1 MSTTST
7 TVSLGRELRDIC
19 GAGNVVDDP
28 QLLHGKTISGVTPA
42 IAVSPASPEAVAEVL
57 RLANERRLSVVPA
70 GGFTQQRAGK
80 VPGAI
85 DLLLETSALREVEHY
100 DAADLT
106 IGLGAGWTIA
116 QLSDKVAKDG
126 LLFAGDAALPE
137 RATVGG
143 MLATGLAGPL
153 RQGYGGLRDYCI
165 GVRFVTGD
173 GRKGKGGGRVVKNVA
188 GFDLMK
194 LLIGSWGTLAVIT
207 GASFK
212 LFPAPRQTRTFVGS
226 FATALESI
234 GFRDRVLRSP
244 LSPVSLE
251 MISPGAIESDDAGW
265 SVYLRAAGSDAVLAR
280 YRSEL
285 GAAISREIEGQDES
299 ALWRRIADF
308 ACDAKSRSVV
318 VSLSL
323 PLTEVLPALN
333 RIAAMCD
340 SAGMTL
346 AAVGR
351 IGVGHLLVRLS
362 PRAGSTPDFAAALSV
377 FRNQLS
383 RDASLS
389 VLSTGNADLWRSPTH
404 SESMRAVKQALDS
417 KGMLNPG
424 RFRF

>member
-1 MSTTST
+1 VNATRT
-7 TVSLGRELRDIC
+7 TVRFSRELRDIC
-19 GAGNVVDDP
+19 GAVNVVDDP
-28 QLLHGKTISGVTPA
+28 ALLYGKTISGVTPA
-42 IAVSPASPEAVAEVL
+42 IAVSPASPETVAEVL
-57 RLANERRLSVVPA
+57 RFASEHGLSVVPA
-70 GGFTQQRAGK
+70 GGFTQQRAGNA
-80 VPGAI
+80 PGAI
-85 DLLLETSALREVEHY
+85 DLLLDTSALREVEHY

-106 IGLGAGWTIA
+106 IGLGAGWTVA

-143 MLATGLAGPL
+143 LLATGLAGPL

-165 GVRFVTGD
+165 GIRFVTGD

-212 LFPAPRQTRTFVGS
+212 LFPAPRQTRTFVAS
-226 FATALESI
+226 FANAPEAI

-244 LSPVSLE
+244 LSPISLE
-251 MISPGAIESDDAGW
+251 LISPGAIESGSPSW
-265 SVYLRAAGSDAVLAR
+265 CVYLRAAGSDAVLAR

-285 GAAISREIEGQDES
+285 GAAISSEIDGRDEN

-308 ACDAKSRSVV
+308 ACYAQSPSAV

-333 RIAAMCD
+333 GFTAMCD
-340 SAGMTL
+340 SAGMTF

-362 PRAGSTPDFAAALSV
+362 PLASSSPDFAAALSV

-389 VLSTGNADLWRSPTH
+389 VLSSGNADLWRSPTH
-404 SESMRAVKQALDS
+404 SESMRAVKQALDRQ
-417 KGMLNPG
+417 GMLNPG